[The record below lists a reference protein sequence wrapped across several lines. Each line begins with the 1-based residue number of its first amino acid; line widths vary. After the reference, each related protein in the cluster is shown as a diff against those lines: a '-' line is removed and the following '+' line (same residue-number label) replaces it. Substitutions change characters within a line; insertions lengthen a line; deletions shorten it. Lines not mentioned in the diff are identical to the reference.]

1 MNRNLTSL
9 KALDL
14 PPPSSERPI
23 DRLVDGSRRFRA
35 RLDAQQ
41 RRMFAKLALS
51 QSPHTLFITCCDS
64 RIVPNLLTSTEP
76 GELFLVRNVG
86 NLVPPMGANS
96 LPAEAA
102 AVEYALEVLEVTE
115 VVVCGHSSCGAM
127 GAMLNGA
134 PKPLPSVERW
144 LADASVP
151 VLASLPPGAT
161 PDDAARAN
169 VVQQLANLRTH
180 PTVRAREAA
189 GTLRLHGWFYDIA
202 DGDVSAWDPRART
215 FSSLHSEVV

>member
-1 MNRNLTSL
+1 MNRTLTSL

-14 PPPSSERPI
+14 QTPITERPI

-41 RRMFAKLALS
+41 RRMFARLALA

-64 RIVPNLLTSTEP
+64 RIVPNLLTSTDP

-86 NLVPPMGANS
+86 NLVPPMGANT

-102 AVEYALEVLEVTE
+102 AVEYALEVLEVRE
-115 VVVCGHSSCGAM
+115 VVVCGHSACGAM

-134 PKPLPSVERW
+134 PRPLPSVERW
-144 LADASVP
+144 LADAAVP
-151 VLASLPPGAT
+151 VLKSLRAGAT
-161 PDDAARAN
+161 VDDAARAN
-169 VVQQLANLRTH
+169 VTQQLSNLRTH
-180 PTVRAREAA
+180 PTVRAREAH
-189 GTLRLHGWFYDIA
+189 GDLRLHGWFYDIA
-202 DGDVSAWDPRART
+202 EGSIEAWNPDTQSFEA
-215 FSSLHSEVV
+215 LHTESV